1 MKGLDQETIEGLV
14 KEAEKNID
22 SNYIWNYIFTHSD
35 ISKTYEPGDIS
46 IKELARA
53 SFLLGIHFALNE
65 IAEDE

>member
-1 MKGLDQETIEGLV
+1 MKGLDQETIERLF

-22 SNYIWNYIFTHSD
+22 VNYIWNYIFTHSN
-35 ISKTYEPGDIS
+35 ISKAYENGDIS

-53 SFLLGIHFALNE
+53 SFLLGIHFALDE